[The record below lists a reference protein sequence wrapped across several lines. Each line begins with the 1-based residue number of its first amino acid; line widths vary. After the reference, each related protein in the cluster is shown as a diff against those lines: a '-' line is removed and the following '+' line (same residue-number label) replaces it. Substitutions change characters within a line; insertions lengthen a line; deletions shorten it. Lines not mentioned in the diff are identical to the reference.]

1 MAGRG
6 PDDSEGGAVGTLGD
20 LERGVMDVLW
30 DADEALTAYDIKDA
44 IEADRGR
51 DMAATTVLTVLSRLE
66 KKGFVAPD
74 KSVRPHRY
82 RAVGSR
88 AEHQAELMHEVLG
101 DAGDRTAVLA
111 RFVGGVSAEE
121 AAYLRDLLARA
132 S

>member
-1 MAGRG
+1 M
-6 PDDSEGGAVGTLGD
+6 GTLGD

-30 DADEALTAYDIKDA
+30 EADEALTAYDIKDA
-44 IEADRGR
+44 IELHRGR

-82 RAVGSR
+82 HAVGTR

-101 DAGDRTAVLA
+101 GSGDRTAVLA
-111 RFVGGVSAEE
+111 RFVGGVSDED
-121 AAYLRDLLARA
+121 AAYLRELLAG

>member
-1 MAGRG
+1 MRTRN
-6 PDDSEGGAVGTLGD
+6 SHEGERLGKLGD
-20 LERGVMDVLW
+20 LDRSVMDVLR

-44 IEADRGR
+44 IEAGRGR
-51 DMAATTVLTVLSRLE
+51 EMAATTVLTVLSRLE
-66 KKGFVAPD
+66 KKGLVAPD

-101 DAGDRTAVLA
+101 GSGDRTAVLA

-121 AAYLRDLLARA
+121 AEYLRTLLG
-132 S
+132 